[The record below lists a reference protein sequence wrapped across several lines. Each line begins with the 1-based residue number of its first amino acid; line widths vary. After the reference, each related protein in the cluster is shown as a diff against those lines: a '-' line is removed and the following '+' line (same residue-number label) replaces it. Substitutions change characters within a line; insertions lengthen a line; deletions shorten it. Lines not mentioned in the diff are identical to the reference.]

1 MLKDH
6 KFLAAAILTILSTSP
21 LHAASLQASTF
32 VNITSDTAANAKN
45 IAFDEARRQIISD
58 ILRQYSIADQLL
70 PEIKDSKSDELTNLI
85 TSSTIDGEQLSD
97 TTYSANITMT
107 INPDAAHM
115 WLTKNNIQNWLNSDK
130 DETVAVIIN
139 MSDGIANWMELQK
152 ISRDEKINLA
162 TKYMT
167 GNQATVEIPRSARGP
182 LTIALREA
190 GWKYADQDGTL
201 KIWK

>member
-6 KFLAAAILTILSTSP
+6 KFLAATILTTLATAP
-21 LHAASLQASTF
+21 LHAAYLQASTF

-70 PEIKDSKSDELTNLI
+70 PVIKDSKSDELTNLI

>member
-6 KFLAAAILTILSTSP
+6 KFLAATILTILSTAP
-21 LHAASLQASTF
+21 LHAAYLQASTF

-70 PEIKDSKSDELTNLI
+70 PVIKDSKSDELTNLI

-107 INPDAAHM
+107 INPDAAHIKEHK
-115 WLTKNNIQNWLNSDK
+115 TKK
-130 DETVAVIIN
+130 HC
-139 MSDGIANWMELQK
+139 
-152 ISRDEKINLA
+152 
-162 TKYMT
+162 
-167 GNQATVEIPRSARGP
+167 
-182 LTIALREA
+182 
-190 GWKYADQDGTL
+190 
-201 KIWK
+201 

>member
-1 MLKDH
+1 
-6 KFLAAAILTILSTSP
+6 
-21 LHAASLQASTF
+21 
-32 VNITSDTAANAKN
+32 
-45 IAFDEARRQIISD
+45 
-58 ILRQYSIADQLL
+58 
-70 PEIKDSKSDELTNLI
+70 
-85 TSSTIDGEQLSD
+85 
-97 TTYSANITMT
+97 MT

-130 DETVAVIIN
+130 DETVAVIIS

>member
-70 PEIKDSKSDELTNLI
+70 PVIKDSKSDELTNLI

>member
-70 PEIKDSKSDELTNLI
+70 PVIKDSKSDELTNLI

-130 DETVAVIIN
+130 DETVAVIIS